1 MEPAVETRS
10 IPRVL
15 SIAGT
20 DPTGGA
26 GIQAD
31 LKSIAAN
38 GGYGMAAVTALVAQN
53 TRGVRSVHTPPAS
66 FLTEQL
72 ASVSDDVEIDAVK
85 IGMLGSADVIAAVGE
100 WLAETAPAVVVIDP
114 VMVATSGDRLLEP
127 AAEDALRLLLRHADL
142 VTPNL
147 PELGV
152 LLNEPVAEDWDTALA
167 QGRSLSRRSGTIVLV
182 KGGHLPGGD
191 CPDALVDVHGKLG
204 DDVVEFRSAR
214 VATSNTHGTGC
225 SLSSAMATVQA
236 RTGDWTE
243 SLKQVKEWL
252 FGALIRADELEVG
265 QGNGPI
271 HHFHHHT
278 PRPAEAASFSSEC
291 WEDIAGLLEEIF
303 GLDFIRRLGD
313 GSLPEADFAYYLA
326 QDALYLSGYSR
337 ALALASSLA
346 PTAAE
351 QLFWAKGAHTCIE
364 VEAQLHREWLSGRTV
379 SGGQGPVTKQYV
391 DHLLAAGAAGGYAEL
406 VAAVIPCYWLYAHV
420 GQVLHGAYRASGA
433 AGHPYGAWLE
443 TYADQGFAEAARQ
456 AVAIMDDVAARS
468 SREERRRML
477 TAFRE
482 SSRYE
487 LRFFDAPR
495 LHAVGPSA

>member
-1 MEPAVETRS
+1 MKTRS

-20 DPTGGA
+20 DPSGGA

-53 TRGVRSVHTPPAS
+53 TSGVRSVHTPPAA
-66 FLTEQL
+66 FLMEQL
-72 ASVSDDVEIDAVK
+72 DAVSDDVAIDAVK
-85 IGMLGSADVIAAVGE
+85 VGMLGSADVIGTVAT
-100 WLAETAPAVVVIDP
+100 WLAKTAPAVVVIDP

-127 AAEDALRLLLRHADL
+127 SAEEALRSLLRHADL

-152 LLNEPVAEDWDTALA
+152 LLNEPPAQDWDTALG
-167 QGRSLSRRSGTIVLV
+167 QGRALSRRYDVTVLV

-191 CPDALVDVHGKLG
+191 CPDALVDVHGRLAEETI
-204 DDVVEFRSAR
+204 EFRTER
-214 VATSNTHGTGC
+214 VATANTHGTGC
-225 SLSSAMATVQA
+225 SLSAAIATVQA

-243 SLKQVKEWL
+243 ALKQVKDWL
-252 FGALIRADELEVG
+252 YGALLRADELEVG

-271 HHFHHHT
+271 HHFHHHVEP
-278 PRPAEAASFSSEC
+278 PRSAFSQQC
-291 WEDIAGLLEEIF
+291 WDRTAGLRSGIF
-303 GLDFIRRLGD
+303 DLPFIRQLAD
-313 GSLPEADFAYYLA
+313 GTLPETDFAYYLA
-326 QDALYLSGYSR
+326 QDALYLAGYSR
-337 ALALASSLA
+337 ALARASSMA

-351 QLFWAKGAHTCIE
+351 QLFWAKGAYNCIE
-364 VEAQLHREWLSGRTV
+364 VEAALHREWLAGRDV
-379 SGGQGPVTKQYV
+379 MDRQGPVTKQYV
-391 DHLLAAGAAGGYAEL
+391 DHLLSAGTSGSYAEL

-420 GQVLHGAYRASGA
+420 GEVLHAQYRGAGASS
-433 AGHPYGAWLE
+433 HPYGAWLD
-443 TYADQGFAEAARQ
+443 TYADEEFAEAARQ
-456 AVAIMDDVAARS
+456 AVRIMDDVAARS
-468 SREERRRML
+468 SAEERRLMFA
-477 TAFRE
+477 AFEE

-495 LHAVGPSA
+495 LYADVSAA